1 MQQGL
6 VEFNAAFVIQIIN
19 ALVLFGALTYIL
31 FKPVTEFMDKRTER
45 IQSSIEEAESNV
57 KETSRL
63 KAEYEEQLRDIKN
76 ERNAII
82 EEAAKIAE
90 TRSNEIITAAKE
102 DAEKIL
108 ERARLQIER
117 EKQSMMDE
125 LRGQVSA
132 LAIAAAS
139 KVIEK
144 NLDEATH
151 QDMIQQ
157 FIDEAGETRWQN

>member
-157 FIDEAGETRWQN
+157 FIDEAGETKWQN

>member
-31 FKPVTEFMDKRTER
+31 FKPVTEFMDKRTDR
-45 IQSSIEEAESNV
+45 IQSSIEEAETNAE
-57 KETSRL
+57 ETGKLR
-63 KAEYEEQLRDIKN
+63 AEYEEQLKN
-76 ERNAII
+76 IREERNKII
-82 EEAAKIAE
+82 EEATKIAE
-90 TRSNEIITAAKE
+90 TRSNEIVKAAKE
-102 DAEKIL
+102 EAEKVL
-108 ERARLQIER
+108 ERTRLQIGR

-125 LRGQVSA
+125 LRGQISV

-144 NLDEATH
+144 NLDETVH

-157 FIDEAGETRWQN
+157 FIDEAGETKWQN